1 VSANG
6 GIRWN
11 RAWVT
16 VSTVCVGESVGFEE
30 IDDGLWNVYFG
41 PLKLGRFNERHMSIE
56 DEFGRRRRH
65 HVSPK
70 SPDFSVTYVPD
81 RSQYTV
87 PWHSAS
93 LHESAEFPTDVREVL
108 AMFAWSSRL

>member
-11 RAWVT
+11 RAWVN

-81 RSQYTV
+81 RSRREHGGPPV
-87 PWHSAS
+87 SD
-93 LHESAEFPTDVREVL
+93 LHRGSSVL
-108 AMFAWSSRL
+108 LLQLGQ

>member
-81 RSQYTV
+81 RSGTR
-87 PWHSAS
+87 HSG
-93 LHESAEFPTDVREVL
+93 
-108 AMFAWSSRL
+108 WG